1 MPLPDIMTAPVVEQP
16 WQRIQQRV
24 PQHDETLLSHP
35 PLMQAAQHVE
45 NNHQHLK
52 NNDLCILG
60 RSLAELRADARTCL
74 VSLAQDYTEQLL
86 NHPITTGNADR
97 IIVSGHQPTLFHP
110 GVWIKNFALGHLSI
124 QTGGIGLN
132 LVVDNDNLASSSI
145 QVPVGTRDRPLRRP
159 IPYDDDREAKPWEDA
174 RLRNPRLF
182 DTFADRVATAM
193 HGWESDPL
201 LSDMWPIATSYRQHS
216 QSLRDCLTAARHTME
231 RSWGLQNLE
240 LPLSWICQSP
250 PFLWFAAGILIDLPR
265 FLETHNS
272 VLQEFRRVNRIRSQT
287 HPVPELATKA
297 QWLEAP
303 FWIWRQGQPQ
313 RKRLLVGRGAT
324 ELILSDGDQ
333 EIGRLPLAATASSGY
348 DAVEALQN
356 MQQSGV
362 RFRTR
367 ALTTTLFARLC
378 LSDLFI
384 HGIGGAKYDEMTDQI
399 ISRFYGIRPPS
410 FHTITATLHMD
421 FARPYNVTQHDL
433 RRCQSRLRD
442 IQFNPDRH
450 ISSQH
455 QPAAQ
460 ALIEEKRE
468 LMHQQRACRQARI
481 RGQSV
486 HAPSTGYRRLLRFRE
501 ISRQLAGFAQDQREL
516 WDQEQ
521 RTLIAQLQANDVILN
536 REYAFCLYSRQKLK
550 NLMQSLPDRGE
561 H

>member
-1 MPLPDIMTAPVVEQP
+1 M
-16 WQRIQQRV
+16 
-24 PQHDETLLSHP
+24 PQHDETLLSNP
-35 PLMQAAQHVE
+35 PLTQAAQHVE
-45 NNHQHLK
+45 NNHQHLE

-60 RSLAELRADARTCL
+60 RSLAELRSDARTTL
-74 VSLAQDYTEQLL
+74 VSLAHDYTEQLL
-86 NHPITTGNADR
+86 NHPITTGNTDR

-110 GVWIKNFALGHLSI
+110 GVWIKNFALGHLSNR
-124 QTGGIGLN
+124 TGGIGLN
-132 LVVDNDNLASSSI
+132 LVVDNDNLTSSSI

-193 HGWESDPL
+193 RDWESDPL
-201 LSDMWPIATSYRQHS
+201 LSEMWPIATSYRQHS
-216 QSLRDCLTAARHTME
+216 QSLRDCLTAVRHTTE

-240 LPLSWICQSP
+240 LPLSWVCQST

-265 FLETHNS
+265 FLETHNN

-303 FWIWRQGQPQ
+303 FWIWRQGQTQ
-313 RKRLLVGRGAT
+313 RKRLLIGRRAS
-324 ELILSDGDQ
+324 ELILSDGEQ
-333 EIGRLPLAATASSGY
+333 EIGRLPLTTTASNDGH
-348 DAVEALQN
+348 DAVDALQN

-367 ALTTTLFARLC
+367 ALTTTLFSRLC

-384 HGIGGAKYDEMTDQI
+384 HGIGGAKYDQMTDQI

-421 FARPYNVTQHDL
+421 FARPYDVTQHDL

-450 ISSQH
+450 LASQH
-455 QPAAQ
+455 QSAAQ
-460 ALIEEKRE
+460 SLIEEKRE
-468 LMHQQRACRQARI
+468 LIRQQRACRQARI
-481 RGQSV
+481 SGQSV
-486 HAPSTGYRRLLRFRE
+486 RVPSTGYHRLLRFRE
-501 ISRQLAGFAQDQREL
+501 ISRQLAGFAQDQCGL
-516 WDQEQ
+516 WNQER

-550 NLMQSLPDRGE
+550 NLMQSLPDCNGL
-561 H
+561 